1 MSSLEMSSPE
11 MSSPEVS
18 SLETRQEAPAAAQT
32 AAGLDLERIRADF
45 PILKRQVNGKP
56 LVYLDNAAS
65 SQMPQQ
71 VIDCLVHYQNTQHA
85 NINRAVHT
93 LSELATNEFEAAR
106 RTLQQFIHA
115 REEREVIFTSG
126 TTDAINLVMHGYGRK
141 FIGPGD
147 EIILTTMEHHSNIVP
162 WQMLAEEQG
171 ATIRVVPIN
180 DAGELLIDEYQQ
192 LFNPRTK
199 FVAVTQVSN
208 ALGTINPIKQMIA
221 FAHEQGVPVLVDGA
235 QAVPHM
241 PVDVQ
246 DLDCDFYAF
255 SGHKLC
261 GPTGI
266 GILYGKAALLESMQP
281 FKGGGDMILSV
292 TFEKTTY
299 NEIPHK
305 FEAGTPPIAAAIGLG
320 AAVDYLSAIGMD
332 AIAAHETALLDYA
345 TEQLGRLP
353 GVHIIGTA
361 SHKAAVLSFVVDG
374 VHPHDL
380 GTLLNLDG
388 VAVRTG
394 HHCAQPVMQ
403 RLKVPAT
410 SRASFAFYNTMA
422 EVDVLVAG
430 IRAVQKVFS

>member
-1 MSSLEMSSPE
+1 MTAMQAAL
-11 MSSPEVS
+11 V
-18 SLETRQEAPAAAQT
+18 APALQT
-32 AAGLDLERIRADF
+32 TAGLDTGPIRADF
-45 PILKRQVNGKP
+45 PILKRQVNDKP

-71 VIDCLVHYQNTQHA
+71 VIDCLVRYQTTQHA

-93 LSELATNEFEAAR
+93 LSEIATNEYEAAR
-106 RTLQQFIHA
+106 CKLQHFIHA

-147 EIILTTMEHHSNIVP
+147 EIILTTLEHHSNIVP
-162 WQMLAEEQG
+162 WQMLADEKG

-180 DAGELLIDEYQQ
+180 DAGELLIDEYEK
-192 LFNPRTK
+192 LFNPHTK
-199 FVAVTQVSN
+199 FVGVSHVSN

-221 FAHEQGVPVLVDGA
+221 FAHARGVPVLVDGA
-235 QAVPHM
+235 QATPHM
-241 PVDVQ
+241 QVDVQ

-266 GILYGKAALLESMQP
+266 GILFGKAAVLESMQP

-299 NEIPHK
+299 NTIPHK

-332 AIAAHETALLDYA
+332 AIAAHELALLNYA
-345 TEQLGRLP
+345 SEQMDRLP
-353 GVHIIGTA
+353 GVKIIGTSA
-361 SHKAAVLSFVVDG
+361 RKAAVLSFIVDD
-374 VHPHDL
+374 VHPHDI
-380 GTLLNLDG
+380 GTLLNMEG

-403 RLKVPAT
+403 HFKVPAT

-422 EVDVLVAG
+422 EVDALISG
-430 IRAVQKVFS
+430 IRAVQKVFL